1 VDTVRLASTDY
12 SVYRLV
18 STLAGVSGELLTELA
33 EWIAIPSV
41 SADPARAAD
50 VERAGDWIVDK
61 LRAAGAAAER
71 IDWHGQP
78 LVVGE
83 IAASGGRQ
91 APTVLCYGHFD
102 VQAVDP
108 LELWESDPFTL
119 VERNGWLY
127 GRGCA
132 DDKGQLF
139 MLLEAARSLARENA
153 LPVNVRFICDGE
165 EEIGGGSIAEF
176 LAADERGADACLIF
190 DTAMI
195 ERDVPAFTI
204 ASRGLAYFHLE
215 LESGERDLHSGVYGG
230 AALNAVHALTQ
241 TLAALLPSDGRLPE
255 ALMAGVIPP
264 SAEELAAV
272 AALPSGERTLA
283 DQGARPSDANA
294 AAEFYQRTCAWPSL
308 DVNGIEG
315 GSPHLQKTVL
325 PVRVQANL
333 SIRLAPGQDVVVI
346 GAALER
352 LLAEA
357 APVGTE
363 LRVQL
368 LSASAPALVDS
379 SAPAIQLAR
388 TAFERSFGRR
398 PLLVRI
404 GGTLPIMPALQ
415 AKGIPAIVTG
425 FDLPEGNI
433 HSPNERFWAGYLE
446 PGIAVAKAI
455 LTELGTGLGQQ
466 R

>member
-1 VDTVRLASTDY
+1 MPLAQYAAGLLAST
-12 SVYRLV
+12 
-18 STLAGVSGELLTELA
+18 LARVSGELLAELA

-50 VERAGDWIVDK
+50 VERAGDWLVGKI
-61 LRAAGAAAER
+61 REAGGAAER
-71 IDWHGQP
+71 IGWQGQP
-78 LVVGE
+78 LVVAE
-83 IAASGGRQ
+83 IAASGGRE

-108 LELWESDPFTL
+108 LELWESEPFML
-119 VERNGWLY
+119 VERDGWLY
-127 GRGCA
+127 GRGSA

-139 MLLEAARSLARENA
+139 MLLEATRSLARENA

-190 DTAMI
+190 DTSMI

-204 ASRGLAYFHLE
+204 ATRGLAYFHLE
-215 LESGERDLHSGVYGG
+215 LASGERDLHSGVYGG
-230 AALNAVHALTQ
+230 AALNALHALTQ
-241 TLAALLPSDGRLPE
+241 TLAAVLPVDGRLPE
-255 ALMAGVIPP
+255 PLMAGVVPL

-283 DQGARPSDANA
+283 DQGAWPADESA
-294 AAEFYQRTCAWPSL
+294 AAEFYLRTCARPAL

-315 GSPHLQKTVL
+315 GSPQLQKTVL
-325 PVRVQANL
+325 PVRAAANL
-333 SIRLAPGQDVVVI
+333 SIRLAPGQDAVVI

-357 APVGTE
+357 APAGAD

-368 LSASAPALVDS
+368 LSASAPGLVDQN
-379 SAPAIQLAR
+379 APAIELALA
-388 TAFERSFGRR
+388 AFERSFGRR
-398 PLLVRI
+398 PLLIRS
-404 GGTLPIMPALQ
+404 GGTMPIMPALQ

-433 HSPNERFWAGYLE
+433 HSPNERLWAGYLE

-455 LTELGTGLGQQ
+455 LMELGALEMKHSAA
-466 R
+466 

>member
-1 VDTVRLASTDY
+1 
-12 SVYRLV
+12 
-18 STLAGVSGELLTELA
+18 VSGELLAELA

-50 VERAGDWIVDK
+50 VERAGDWLVGKI
-61 LRAAGAAAER
+61 REAGGAAER
-71 IDWHGQP
+71 IGWQGQP
-78 LVVGE
+78 LVVAE
-83 IAASGGRQ
+83 IAASGGRE

-108 LELWESDPFTL
+108 LELWESEPFTL
-119 VERNGWLY
+119 VERDGWLY
-127 GRGCA
+127 GRGSA

-139 MLLEAARSLARENA
+139 MLLEATRSLARENA

-176 LAADERGADACLIF
+176 LAADECGADACLIF
-190 DTAMI
+190 DTSMI

-204 ASRGLAYFHLE
+204 ATRGLAYFHLE
-215 LESGERDLHSGVYGG
+215 LASGERDLHSGVYGG
-230 AALNAVHALTQ
+230 AALNALHALTQ
-241 TLAALLPSDGRLPE
+241 TLAAVLPVDGRLPE
-255 ALMAGVIPP
+255 PLMAGVVPL

-283 DQGARPSDANA
+283 DQGAWPADESA
-294 AAEFYQRTCAWPSL
+294 AAEFYLRTCARPAL

-315 GSPHLQKTVL
+315 GSPQLQKTVL
-325 PVRVQANL
+325 PVRAAANL
-333 SIRLAPGQDVVVI
+333 SIRLAPGQDAVVI

-357 APVGTE
+357 APAGAD
-363 LRVQL
+363 LSVQL
-368 LSASAPALVDS
+368 LSASAPGLVDQN
-379 SAPAIQLAR
+379 APAIELALA
-388 TAFERSFGRR
+388 AFERSFGRR
-398 PLLVRI
+398 PLLIRS
-404 GGTLPIMPALQ
+404 GGTMPIMPALQ

-433 HSPNERFWAGYLE
+433 HSPNERLWAGYLE

-455 LTELGTGLGQQ
+455 LMELGALEMKHSAA
-466 R
+466 

>member
-1 VDTVRLASTDY
+1 VNR
-12 SVYRLV
+12 
-18 STLAGVSGELLTELA
+18 ELLTELA

-41 SADPARAAD
+41 SADSARAAD
-50 VERAGDWIVDK
+50 VERAGGWLVDK
-61 LRAAGAAAER
+61 ICKAGGAAER
-71 IDWHGQP
+71 IDWRGAP

-83 IAASGGRQ
+83 IVASSGPS

-108 LELWESDPFTL
+108 LELWHSDPFTL
-119 VERNGWLY
+119 VERDGWLY
-127 GRGCA
+127 GRGAA

-139 MLLEAARSLARENA
+139 MLLEATRALAREKA

-176 LAADERGADACLIF
+176 LMADERGADACLIF

-195 ERDVPAFTI
+195 ERDIPAFTI

-230 AALNAVHALTQ
+230 AALNALHALTQ
-241 TLAALLPSDGRLPE
+241 TLAAVLPVDGRLPE
-255 ALMAGVIPP
+255 PLMAGVIPP

-272 AALPSGERTLA
+272 AALPSGERSLA
-283 DQGARPSDANA
+283 EQGARPADESA
-294 AAEFYQRTCAWPSL
+294 AAEFYLRTCARPSFE
-308 DVNGIEG
+308 VNGIEG

-325 PVRVQANL
+325 PVRASANV
-333 SIRLAPGQDVVVI
+333 SIRLAPGQDAVVI

-352 LLAEA
+352 LLTEA
-357 APVGTE
+357 APAGAE

-368 LSASAPALVDS
+368 LSASAPALVDLR
-379 SAPAIQLAR
+379 APAIQLALA
-388 TAFERSFGRR
+388 AFEHSFGSR

-455 LTELGTGLGQQ
+455 LTELGTGLETKS
-466 R
+466 